1 MSSLLRAGVF
11 FLQALFL
18 SWNVA
23 QIDMLTCSPLI
34 RSRYPLRAWSLNDT
48 SCNIPL
54 VNQHLLFFVH
64 FSANLRLHQ
73 SSQDVSKDGMRQEE
87 RSIANLVIIRG
98 LPTASEQ
105 VQIQALEAS
114 IRAS

>member
-1 MSSLLRAGVF
+1 
-11 FLQALFL
+11 
-18 SWNVA
+18 
-23 QIDMLTCSPLI
+23 MLTCSPLI
-34 RSRYPLRAWSLNDT
+34 RSRYPLSAWTPNDI
-48 SCNIPL
+48 SCNVPL
-54 VNQHLLFFVH
+54 ANEHLLFFVR
-64 FSANLRLHQ
+64 FSANFRLHQ
-73 SSQDVSKDGMRQEE
+73 SSRDVSKDGMRQEE